1 MRKSKIIEII
11 IASLV
16 GAGVTIISK
25 VVEAQIMNHLS
36 SIGNIVG
43 GVAASVTYVLERI
56 KKV

>member
-11 IASLV
+11 IAGLV

-36 SIGNIVG
+36 SVGNILG
-43 GVAASVTYVLERI
+43 GIAAGVTYFIEEI